1 MTNEEAIEIIKNM
14 SICLA
19 RGNGKLQFFTA
30 LKTAIKALE
39 KQIPKKPLKQVK
51 TIYLSKAT
59 EVLCPACNK
68 SVCTWITLDSHSK
81 KVPYCRYCGQM
92 LDWSEG
98 AKIYDPV

>member
-1 MTNEEAIEIIKNM
+1 MLDTAIEV
-14 SICLA
+14 A
-19 RGNGKLQFFTA
+19 RDEMAVA
-30 LKTAIKALE
+30 LLMAYKAVE

-81 KVPYCRYCGQM
+81 KVPYCRYCGQA
-92 LDWSEG
+92 LDWSKG
-98 AKIYDPV
+98 ADIYDPV